1 MSLVAIAEKDFQDAV
16 RSRGM
21 LALVALFSL
30 LVAAFAVVVRPTGE
44 GSEQFATEVLLQF
57 FVGPLLV
64 TTLVP
69 LVGVVIG
76 YNAVSGERESGS
88 LKLLLSLPHSRADV
102 VFGKVLGRGGALAL
116 AVLTGFLLPGLVL
129 FALSQTGAL
138 AAFNVGAFL
147 GYTVFAAVLGVV
159 FVAIAVG
166 CSAAAATQRRALIG
180 GVSIYVLFVI
190 LWGLITGR
198 FLGAASG
205 LIDPLP
211 ISQQQVG
218 VFLEVANPT
227 TGIELLSSA
236 FLGEQLLSGES
247 VNRQISAVSMLVFWT
262 IAPPLAGL
270 WKFDADDL

>member
-1 MSLVAIAEKDFQDAV
+1 MTLAAIAEKDFQDAV

-21 LALVALFSL
+21 IALVALFSL
-30 LVAAFAVVVRPTGE
+30 LVAVFAYVFTPPG
-44 GSEQFATEVLLQF
+44 EQFVTEFLLSVA
-57 FVGPLLV
+57 VGPFLV

-69 LVGVVIG
+69 LVGVVVG

-102 VFGKVLGRGGALAL
+102 VFGKVVGRGAALSL
-116 AVLTGFLLPGLVL
+116 AVFAGFLLPAAVL
-129 FALSQTGAL
+129 LALSQLGYIQ
-138 AAFNVGAFL
+138 AFNVGSYL

-166 CSAAAATQRRALIG
+166 FSAAAATQRQALIG
-180 GVSIYVLFVI
+180 GVAIYVLFVL
-190 LWGLITGR
+190 LWGAVTGQ

-211 ISQQQVG
+211 VSQQQVG
-218 VFLEVANPT
+218 VFLQVANPT
-227 TGIELLSSA
+227 TGVELLSNA
-236 FLGEQLLSGES
+236 FLSDQLLSGEA
-247 VNRQISAVSMLVFWT
+247 VNQQISAVSMLVFWT
-262 IAPPLAGL
+262 IAPPLVGL

>member
-1 MSLVAIAEKDFQDAV
+1 MSLVAIAEKDFQEAV

-21 LALVALFSL
+21 LILVALFSL
-30 LVAAFAVVVRPTGE
+30 LVSVFAYVVRPTGR
-44 GSEQFATEVLLQF
+44 GEQFATEALLSF
-57 FVGPLLV
+57 AVGPFLV

-69 LVGVVIG
+69 LVGVVVG

-102 VFGKVLGRGGALAL
+102 VFGKVIGRGAALAL

-129 FALSQTGAL
+129 FALAQTGAL
-138 AAFNVGAFL
+138 ATFNVGAFL
-147 GYTVFAAVLGVV
+147 GYTVFAAILGVV

-166 CSAAAATQRRALIG
+166 CSAAATTQRRALIG
-180 GVSIYVLFVI
+180 AVAIYVLFVL
-190 LWGLITGR
+190 LWGAVTGQ

-205 LIDPLP
+205 LIEPLP
-211 ISQQQVG
+211 VSQQQVR
-218 VFLEVANPT
+218 VFLRVANPT
-227 TGIELLSSA
+227 TGVELLSSA
-236 FLGEQLLSGES
+236 FLGEQLLSGET

-270 WKFDADDL
+270 WKFDNDDL